1 MGGGSGS
8 GAPMVVGWRL
18 GVPLV
23 KDRDFGVVLL
33 VGLMGGVILV
43 SASKVCTV
51 WVLLEVR
58 SMSVVSSR
66 MI

>member
-1 MGGGSGS
+1 
-8 GAPMVVGWRL
+8 VVEGWRF

-23 KDRDFGVVLL
+23 KDRDFVVVLL
-33 VGLMGGVILV
+33 VGLMGGVVLV
-43 SASKVCTV
+43 PASKVCIV

-66 MI
+66 VI